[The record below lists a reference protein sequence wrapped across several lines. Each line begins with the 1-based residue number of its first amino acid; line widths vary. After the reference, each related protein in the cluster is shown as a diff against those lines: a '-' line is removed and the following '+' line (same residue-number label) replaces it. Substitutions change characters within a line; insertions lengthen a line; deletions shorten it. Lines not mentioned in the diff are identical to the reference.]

1 MGRCS
6 NLPDLSAPILYRLR
20 QVFSESQKGVEPRTN
35 HERTPR
41 NCRRTVENG
50 NRWGTG
56 GSGGETVI
64 ELDFSFDLPDFDGL
78 LDDLDLDISLD
89 GIDLDFNLPDDLPLN
104 RERTARK
111 LPVEDC

>member
-1 MGRCS
+1 MI
-6 NLPDLSAPILYRLR
+6 D
-20 QVFSESQKGVEPRTN
+20 
-35 HERTPR
+35 
-41 NCRRTVENG
+41 
-50 NRWGTG
+50 
-56 GSGGETVI
+56 
-64 ELDFSFDLPDFDGL
+64 LDFSFDLPNFDGL